1 MDNAFE
7 TIIPQVRAEVANFVR
22 TITDAAAEGDMDYL
36 GQCLDNFSDF
46 FAQSVVDGM
55 RAGRM
60 QSVVNSL
67 N

>member
-7 TIIPQVRAEVANFVR
+7 AIIPQVRAEVAEFVR
-22 TITDAAAEGDMDYL
+22 TIADAAAEGDRDYIA
-36 GQCLDNFSDF
+36 QCLDNFSDF

-55 RAGRM
+55 RTGRM
-60 QSVVNSL
+60 QSVVHSL